1 MKSLERAF
9 NLILPVRCAL
19 CSNYLEVEVGLCAS
33 CEAKLGVPK
42 LEGNIVHLGAYHGHL
57 ERAVR
62 ALKFGKNRRVAVP
75 LGRRLAQGI
84 RLAEWRVDAVVP
96 IPLFMGRHL
105 ERGYNQ
111 ARELAASLSDA
122 LNAPKLEAL
131 RRIKSTKRQARLGKT
146 ERSSNV
152 REAFQ
157 VVQNV
162 KGLEII
168 LVDDVYTSG
177 ATATECALQLIEAG
191 AKRVRIAVISRVL
204 ESERK

>member
-1 MKSLERAF
+1 M
-9 NLILPVRCAL
+9 
-19 CSNYLEVEVGLCAS
+19 
-33 CEAKLGVPK
+33 
-42 LEGNIVHLGAYHGHL
+42 HLGAYHGHL

-111 ARELAASLSDA
+111 ARELAASLSGA